1 MAEEQAFKNAETI
14 ASIIWIITKA
24 TNNYEACQTKTE
36 FLINFIE
43 CKNGFQ
49 TTNIIMI
56 TLYSQKNTHKKRFY
70 FKMIL

>member
-1 MAEEQAFKNAETI
+1 MDEEQAFKHPKSI

-24 TNNYEACQTKTE
+24 TNIYEACQIKTE

-56 TLYSQKNTHKKRFY
+56 NSYSQKNTK
-70 FKMIL
+70 ILL